1 MKSLVLS
8 TSTNETTKYSDGL
21 KRFGEVKLLAYDTLG
36 HSESLMLAQ
45 AREYQPNLIVY
56 IGSRWGQMPSMAA
69 LAQMNSSLAPMVH
82 ICSDA
87 ADPPW
92 WDLLQEYHYAGCFSV
107 QVAIDGSKRWPLS
120 DSQMTLLTPVD
131 PLNFPPLR
139 PHTER
144 TVAAGYAGNPGSG
157 PGSKRTAVLSELL
170 SARAIDL
177 RIRSNLPFTYEAY
190 CAYLATCRVS
200 LNIAYS
206 GTEQALQVKG
216 RVIESGL
223 AGCCLLDTAGSPTE
237 DWFTPGVDYLT
248 YSGSDDALRV
258 IRMLANE
265 PEVTQKYADNLRAKI
280 LAEHT
285 PTTFWNRIF
294 DRIGLKVPT

>member
-21 KRFGEVKLLAYDTLG
+21 KRFGEVELMAYDQLG
-36 HSESLMLAQ
+36 HSERLMLDK
-45 AREYQPNLIVY
+45 ARAYQPNLIVY

-69 LAQMNSSLAPMVH
+69 LAHLNNSLAPMVH

-92 WDLLQEYHYAGCFSV
+92 WDLLNEYHYAGCFRV

-120 DSQMTLLTPVD
+120 DSQITLLTPVD
-131 PLNFPPLR
+131 PVSFPELK
-139 PHTER
+139 PHSER
-144 TVAAGYAGNPGSG
+144 AVVCGYAGNPGSG
-157 PGSKRTAVLSELL
+157 NGSRRTAVLSDLL

-190 CAYLATCRVS
+190 CAYLATCRMS

-206 GTEQALQVKG
+206 GTEAATQVKG
-216 RVIESGL
+216 RVVESAL
-223 AGCCLLDTAGSPTE
+223 AGCCLLETEGSPTA

-248 YSGSDDALRV
+248 YADASDALRI

-265 PEVTQKYADNLRAKI
+265 PEVTQKYADNLRSKL
-280 LAEHT
+280 LADHT
-285 PTTFWNRIF
+285 PERFWQKIF
-294 DRIGLKVPT
+294 DRVGVKP